1 MFSRRSRVKRRSR
14 AAADRADASVRE
26 QVDELAQALDDAREA
41 IARASASTR
50 RAVADATAETA
61 RQAAGATKATKE
73 AARAAAETAR
83 EAAEASAASARQ
95 AATSTRQA
103 SRRQAKAARATAARL
118 DAEISGLSK
127 KAADRLF
134 RERAKQRRKQRRRQ
148 RRRLVYRGAGVA
160 GLGVL
165 VGWLTAPRRGQE
177 ARDALRRQAAKA
189 SEKGWEKV
197 SEGRETDPAQP
208 TADVTPLHDAT
219 STTGSTHT
227 TKE

>member
-1 MFSRRSRVKRRSR
+1 MFSRKSKVKQRAR
-14 AAADRADASVRE
+14 AADKADSGVRE
-26 QVDELAQALDDAREA
+26 QVDELAEALDDARDA
-41 IARASASTR
+41 IARA
-50 RAVADATAETA
+50 
-61 RQAAGATKATKE
+61 AGATKE
-73 AARAAAETAR
+73 AARSAAETAR
-83 EAAEASAASARQ
+83 EAAGAGAAGARQ
-95 AATSTRQA
+95 AAKSTRQA
-103 SRRQAKAARATAARL
+103 SRRQAKAARAAAERL

-127 KAADRLF
+127 KAADKLF
-134 RERAKQRRKQRRRQ
+134 RERARQRRKERRKH

-197 SEGRETDPAQP
+197 SDSRETGPVQP

-219 STTGSTHT
+219 STAGPPRTS
-227 TKE
+227 KE

>member
-1 MFSRRSRVKRRSR
+1 MFSRKSKVKQRSR
-14 AAADRADASVRE
+14 AADKADAGVRE
-26 QVDELAQALDDAREA
+26 QVDELAEALDDARDA

-50 RAVADATAETA
+50 RKVADVTAETA
-61 RQAAGATKATKE
+61 RQAAGATKQAARSAAE
-73 AARAAAETAR
+73 AAR
-83 EAAEASAASARQ
+83 EATAASARQ
-95 AATSTRQA
+95 AAESTRRA
-103 SRRQAKAARATAARL
+103 SRRQAKAPRAAAERL
-118 DAEISGLSK
+118 DSELTGLSR

-134 RERAKQRRKQRRRQ
+134 RERAKQRRKERRKQ

-197 SEGRETDPAQP
+197 SEGRENGPAQP

-219 STTGSTHT
+219 STASQPRTS
-227 TKE
+227 KD

>member
-1 MFSRRSRVKRRSR
+1 MFSRRSKVKQHAR
-14 AAADRADASVRE
+14 AADKAEAGVRE
-26 QVDELAQALDDAREA
+26 QVDELAEALDDARDA

-50 RAVADATAETA
+50 RKVADVTAETA
-61 RQAAGATKATKE
+61 RQAAGATKQAARSAAE
-73 AARAAAETAR
+73 AAR
-83 EAAEASAASARQ
+83 EATAASAKQ
-95 AATSTRQA
+95 AAESTRRA
-103 SRRQAKAARATAARL
+103 SRRQAKAARAAAERL
-118 DAEISGLSK
+118 DSELTGLSR

-134 RERAKQRRKQRRRQ
+134 RERAKQRRKERRKQ

-197 SEGRETDPAQP
+197 SEGRENGPAQP

-219 STTGSTHT
+219 STASQPRTS
-227 TKE
+227 KD

>member
-1 MFSRRSRVKRRSR
+1 MFSRKSKVKQR
-14 AAADRADASVRE
+14 ARTADKADAGVRE
-26 QVDELAQALDDAREA
+26 SVDELAEALDDARNA

-50 RAVADATAETA
+50 RKVADVTAETA
-61 RQAAGATKATKE
+61 RQAAGATKATRQ
-73 AARAAAETAR
+73 AARTAAETAR

-95 AATSTRQA
+95 AAESTRRA
-103 SRRQAKAARATAARL
+103 SRRQAKAARAAAERL
-118 DAEISGLSK
+118 DSELTGLSR

-134 RERAKQRRKQRRRQ
+134 RERAKQRRKERRKQ

-197 SEGRETDPAQP
+197 SEGRENGPAQP

-219 STTGSTHT
+219 STASQPRTS
-227 TKE
+227 KD

>member
-1 MFSRRSRVKRRSR
+1 MKMFSRRSRVKAR
-14 AAADRADASVRE
+14 ARAVADKADVRE
-26 QVDELAQALDDAREA
+26 EIDELAEALDDAREA

-50 RAVADATAETA
+50 RTVAGVTAGTA
-61 RQAAGATKATKE
+61 RQAAGATTQ
-73 AARAAAETAR
+73 AARVAAEAAR
-83 EAAEASAASARQ
+83 EAAGAGAASARQ
-95 AATSTRQA
+95 AAQSTRQA
-103 SRRQAKAARATAARL
+103 SRRQAKAARAAAERL

-127 KAADRLF
+127 KAADKLF
-134 RERAKQRRKQRRRQ
+134 RERAKQRRKVQRRQ

-189 SEKGWEKV
+189 SEKGWDKV
-197 SEGRETDPAQP
+197 SESRETGPAQA

-219 STTGSTHT
+219 TSSTTGPTRT
-227 TKE
+227 TTE

>member
-1 MFSRRSRVKRRSR
+1 MFSRKSKVKQRAR
-14 AAADRADASVRE
+14 AADKAEAGVRE
-26 QVDELAQALDDAREA
+26 QVDELAEALDDARDA

-50 RAVADATAETA
+50 RKVADVTAETA
-61 RQAAGATKATKE
+61 KQAAGATKQAARSAAE
-73 AARAAAETAR
+73 AAR
-83 EAAEASAASARQ
+83 EATAASARQ
-95 AATSTRQA
+95 AAESTRRA
-103 SRRQAKAARATAARL
+103 SRRQAKAARAAAERL
-118 DAEISGLSK
+118 DSELTGLSR

-134 RERAKQRRKQRRRQ
+134 RERAKQRRKERRKQ

-197 SEGRETDPAQP
+197 SEGRENGPAQP

-219 STTGSTHT
+219 STASQPRTS
-227 TKE
+227 KD

>member
-1 MFSRRSRVKRRSR
+1 MFSRKSKVKQRAR
-14 AAADRADASVRE
+14 AADKAEAGVRE
-26 QVDELAQALDDAREA
+26 QVDELAEALDDARDA

-50 RAVADATAETA
+50 RKVADVTAETA
-61 RQAAGATKATKE
+61 KQAAGATKATRQAARSAAE
-73 AARAAAETAR
+73 AAR
-83 EAAEASAASARQ
+83 EATAASAKQ
-95 AATSTRQA
+95 AAESTRRA
-103 SRRQAKAARATAARL
+103 SRRQAKAARAAAERL
-118 DAEISGLSK
+118 DSELTGLSR

-134 RERAKQRRKQRRRQ
+134 RERAKQRRKERRKQ

-197 SEGRETDPAQP
+197 SEGRENGPAQP

-219 STTGSTHT
+219 STASQPRTS
-227 TKE
+227 KD

>member
-1 MFSRRSRVKRRSR
+1 MFSRKSKVKQRSR
-14 AAADRADASVRE
+14 AADKADAGVRE
-26 QVDELAQALDDAREA
+26 QVDELAEALDDARDA

-50 RAVADATAETA
+50 RKVADVTAETA
-61 RQAAGATKATKE
+61 RQAAGATKQAARSAAE
-73 AARAAAETAR
+73 AAR
-83 EAAEASAASARQ
+83 EATAASAKQ
-95 AATSTRQA
+95 AAESTRRA
-103 SRRQAKAARATAARL
+103 SRRQAKAARAAAERL
-118 DAEISGLSK
+118 DSELTGLSR

-134 RERAKQRRKQRRRQ
+134 RERAKQRRKERRKQ

-197 SEGRETDPAQP
+197 SEGRENGPAQP

-219 STTGSTHT
+219 STANQPRTS
-227 TKE
+227 KD

>member
-1 MFSRRSRVKRRSR
+1 MFSRKSKVKQRSR
-14 AAADRADASVRE
+14 AVDKADAGIRE
-26 QVDELAQALDDAREA
+26 QVDELAEALDDARDA

-50 RAVADATAETA
+50 RKVADVTAETA
-61 RQAAGATKATKE
+61 KQAAGATKQAARSAAE
-73 AARAAAETAR
+73 AAR
-83 EAAEASAASARQ
+83 EATAASARQ
-95 AATSTRQA
+95 AAESTRRA
-103 SRRQAKAARATAARL
+103 SRRQAKAARAAAERL
-118 DAEISGLSK
+118 DSELTGLSR

-134 RERAKQRRKQRRRQ
+134 RERAKQRRKERRKQ

-197 SEGRETDPAQP
+197 AEGRENGPAQP

-219 STTGSTHT
+219 STASQPRPS
-227 TKE
+227 KD

>member
-1 MFSRRSRVKRRSR
+1 MFSRKSKVKQRSR
-14 AAADRADASVRE
+14 AVDKADAGIRE
-26 QVDELAQALDDAREA
+26 QVDELAEALDDARDA

-50 RAVADATAETA
+50 RKVADVTAETA
-61 RQAAGATKATKE
+61 KQAAGATKQAARSAAE
-73 AARAAAETAR
+73 AAR
-83 EAAEASAASARQ
+83 EATAASARQ
-95 AATSTRQA
+95 AAESTRRA
-103 SRRQAKAARATAARL
+103 SRRQAKAARAAAERL
-118 DAEISGLSK
+118 DSELTGLSR

-134 RERAKQRRKQRRRQ
+134 RERAKQRRKERRKQ

-197 SEGRETDPAQP
+197 SEGRENGPAQP

-219 STTGSTHT
+219 STASQPRPS
-227 TKE
+227 KD

>member
-1 MFSRRSRVKRRSR
+1 MFSRRSKVKARAR
-14 AAADRADASVRE
+14 AAADKADVRE
-26 QVDELAQALDDAREA
+26 EIDELAEALDDAREA

-50 RAVADATAETA
+50 RTVAGVTAETA
-61 RQAAGATKATKE
+61 RQAAGATKATTQ

-83 EAAEASAASARQ
+83 EAAEAGAASARQ

-103 SRRQAKAARATAARL
+103 SRRQAKAARAAAARL

-127 KAADRLF
+127 KAADKLF
-134 RERAKQRRKQRRRQ
+134 RERAKQRRKEQRRQ
-148 RRRLVYRGAGVA
+148 RRRVVYRGAGVA
-160 GLGVL
+160 GLGML

-177 ARDALRRQAAKA
+177 AREALRRQAAKA
-189 SEKGWEKV
+189 SEKGWDKV
-197 SEGRETDPAQP
+197 AESRETGPAQP

-219 STTGSTHT
+219 STTGSTPT

>member
-1 MFSRRSRVKRRSR
+1 MFSRKSKVKQRAR
-14 AAADRADASVRE
+14 AADKVEAGVRE
-26 QVDELAQALDDAREA
+26 QVDELAEALDDARDA

-50 RAVADATAETA
+50 RKVADVTAETA
-61 RQAAGATKATKE
+61 RQAAGATKQAARSAAEAAREATAASAKQAAE
-73 AARAAAETAR
+73 STRRASRRQARAARAAAE
-83 EAAEASAASARQ
+83 
-95 AATSTRQA
+95 
-103 SRRQAKAARATAARL
+103 RL
-118 DAEISGLSK
+118 DSELTGLSR

-134 RERAKQRRKQRRRQ
+134 RERAKQRRKERRKQ

-197 SEGRETDPAQP
+197 SEGRENGPAQP

-219 STTGSTHT
+219 STASQPRTS
-227 TKE
+227 KD

>member
-1 MFSRRSRVKRRSR
+1 MFSRKSNVKQRAR
-14 AAADRADASVRE
+14 AADEAGVRE
-26 QVDELAQALDDAREA
+26 SVDELAEALDDARDA

-50 RAVADATAETA
+50 RKVADVTAETA
-61 RQAAGATKATKE
+61 RQAAGATKATRQ
-73 AARAAAETAR
+73 AARTAAETAR

-95 AATSTRQA
+95 AAESTRQA
-103 SRRQAKAARATAARL
+103 SRRQAKAARAAAERL
-118 DAEISGLSK
+118 ELTGLSR

-134 RERAKQRRKQRRRQ
+134 RERAKQRRKERRKQ

-197 SEGRETDPAQP
+197 SEGRENGPAQP

-219 STTGSTHT
+219 STASQPRTS
-227 TKE
+227 KD

>member
-1 MFSRRSRVKRRSR
+1 MFSRKSKVKQRSR
-14 AAADRADASVRE
+14 AVDKADAGIRE
-26 QVDELAQALDDAREA
+26 QVDELAEALDDARDA

-50 RAVADATAETA
+50 RKVADVTAETA
-61 RQAAGATKATKE
+61 KQAAGATKQAARSAAE
-73 AARAAAETAR
+73 AAR
-83 EAAEASAASARQ
+83 EATAASARQ
-95 AATSTRQA
+95 AAESTRRA
-103 SRRQAKAARATAARL
+103 SRRQAKAARAAAERL
-118 DAEISGLSK
+118 DSELTGLSR

-134 RERAKQRRKQRRRQ
+134 RERAKQRRKERRKQ

-197 SEGRETDPAQP
+197 AEGRENGPAQP

-219 STTGSTHT
+219 STASQPRTS
-227 TKE
+227 KD

>member
-1 MFSRRSRVKRRSR
+1 MFSRKSKVKQRSR
-14 AAADRADASVRE
+14 AVDKADAGIRE
-26 QVDELAQALDDAREA
+26 QVDELAEALDDARDA

-50 RAVADATAETA
+50 RKVADVTAETA
-61 RQAAGATKATKE
+61 KQAAGATKQAARSAAE
-73 AARAAAETAR
+73 AAR
-83 EAAEASAASARQ
+83 EATAASARQ
-95 AATSTRQA
+95 AAESTRRA
-103 SRRQAKAARATAARL
+103 SRRQAKAPRAAAERL
-118 DAEISGLSK
+118 DSELTGLSR

-134 RERAKQRRKQRRRQ
+134 RERAKQRRKERRKQ

-197 SEGRETDPAQP
+197 SEGRENGPAQP

-219 STTGSTHT
+219 STASQPRTS
-227 TKE
+227 KD

>member
-1 MFSRRSRVKRRSR
+1 MFSRKSKVKQRSR
-14 AAADRADASVRE
+14 AVDKADAGIRE
-26 QVDELAQALDDAREA
+26 QVDELAEALDDARDA

-50 RAVADATAETA
+50 RKVADVTAETA
-61 RQAAGATKATKE
+61 KQAAGATKQAARSAAE
-73 AARAAAETAR
+73 AAR
-83 EAAEASAASARQ
+83 EATAASARQ
-95 AATSTRQA
+95 AAESTRRA
-103 SRRQAKAARATAARL
+103 SRRQAKAARAAAERL
-118 DAEISGLSK
+118 DSELTGLSR

-134 RERAKQRRKQRRRQ
+134 RERAKQRRKERRKQ

-197 SEGRETDPAQP
+197 SEGRENGPAQP

-219 STTGSTHT
+219 STASQPRTS
-227 TKE
+227 KD

>member
-1 MFSRRSRVKRRSR
+1 MFFRKSKVKQRAR
-14 AAADRADASVRE
+14 AADKAEAGVRE
-26 QVDELAQALDDAREA
+26 QVDELAEALDDARDA

-50 RAVADATAETA
+50 RKVADVTAETA
-61 RQAAGATKATKE
+61 RQAAGATKQAARSAAE
-73 AARAAAETAR
+73 AAR
-83 EAAEASAASARQ
+83 EASAASARQ
-95 AATSTRQA
+95 AAESTRRA
-103 SRRQAKAARATAARL
+103 SRRQAKAARAAAERL
-118 DAEISGLSK
+118 DSELTGLSR

-134 RERAKQRRKQRRRQ
+134 RERAKQRRKERRKQ

-197 SEGRETDPAQP
+197 SEGRENGPAQP

-219 STTGSTHT
+219 STASQPRTS
-227 TKE
+227 KD

>member
-1 MFSRRSRVKRRSR
+1 MFSRKSKVKQRSR
-14 AAADRADASVRE
+14 AADKADAGVRE
-26 QVDELAQALDDAREA
+26 QVDELAEALDDARDA

-50 RAVADATAETA
+50 RKVADVTAETA
-61 RQAAGATKATKE
+61 KQAAGATKQAARSAAE
-73 AARAAAETAR
+73 AAR
-83 EAAEASAASARQ
+83 EATAASARQ
-95 AATSTRQA
+95 AAESTRRA
-103 SRRQAKAARATAARL
+103 SRRQAKAARAAAERL
-118 DAEISGLSK
+118 DSELTGLSR

-134 RERAKQRRKQRRRQ
+134 RERAKQRRKERRKQ

-197 SEGRETDPAQP
+197 SEGRENGPAQP

-219 STTGSTHT
+219 STASQPRTS
-227 TKE
+227 KD

>member
-1 MFSRRSRVKRRSR
+1 MFFRKSKVKQRAR
-14 AAADRADASVRE
+14 AADKAEAGVRE
-26 QVDELAQALDDAREA
+26 QVDELAEALDDARDA

-50 RAVADATAETA
+50 RKVADVTAETA
-61 RQAAGATKATKE
+61 RQAAGATKQAARSAAE
-73 AARAAAETAR
+73 AAR
-83 EAAEASAASARQ
+83 EATAASAKQ
-95 AATSTRQA
+95 AAESTRRA
-103 SRRQAKAARATAARL
+103 SRRQAKAARAAAERL
-118 DAEISGLSK
+118 DSELTGLSR

-134 RERAKQRRKQRRRQ
+134 RERAKQRRKERRKQ

-197 SEGRETDPAQP
+197 SEGRENGPAQP

-219 STTGSTHT
+219 STASQPRTS
-227 TKE
+227 KD